1 MAEINYPQRWLK
13 DLKAKTSTLGWFK
26 DLGFEVLKTQKS
38 LEYDPIDVTDCFI
51 VIPENV
57 NCLDV
62 IPIDFKFLPRVATE
76 LNYTINTSDTT
87 ICVFDEENNSLVFL
101 NKPGSV
107 TITVEMAT
115 GSATFEKTINVLKN
129 ADVATIEEGNT
140 FVKDTI
146 SPLTIK
152 LLPNDTTEKVIDVTV
167 WNTNDITITK
177 LVSEIDENNKY
188 EVISSNVG
196 SYDLKIN
203 TNVRSYKVPIYFVE
217 TPGLVVEN
225 ISFQEKDYYQFNET
239 IYILPELLPDTARFK
254 SYNVLV
260 DDQNIAV
267 WNSGKNA
274 IITKNINGVTSATI
288 KMNQGLAEYK
298 FDINVKDDS
307 TIVPIT
313 DINITNLPQSI
324 TKGQKMELE
333 LNITPSNGTIDDL
346 VITSTPEAIIKKENG
361 KWFVTGASIG
371 TATITAESA
380 RSNFSKNF
388 TLEILTNIVL
398 VSEISTTTI
407 SDTLLLGES
416 ETFTV
421 SVLPVNATNKTYTV
435 TTSENISFVDDT
447 NNNYTITST
456 SLGDGWV
463 KIVANDASGIE
474 LTKNITVN
482 PVLVSGFTT
491 TTIPTTTIIGN
502 EIEFDVTPTPANA
515 TNKNYTVTATGFT
528 ITDKGNGKYGA
539 VSNAVGEGNIKITA
553 SDAGGYVLTKNIT
566 VNPVLVSSVTLST
579 IPDTLLTGGNT
590 TFTVSVLP
598 VNATNKT
605 YTVTTS
611 ENISFVDNGSDS
623 FTATANTAGAGWIKA
638 TANDA
643 SAVSTTKNITI
654 NNPVVLVSGLTFDIP
669 ETILQTDTLDTST
682 VVVAPAD
689 ATNKTYT
696 VAVVSGPATI
706 NGNTVS
712 FSDVGE
718 VNISITAND
727 ASGISINK
735 IFEVTTA

>member
-1 MAEINYPQRWLK
+1 
-13 DLKAKTSTLGWFK
+13 
-26 DLGFEVLKTQKS
+26 
-38 LEYDPIDVTDCFI
+38 
-51 VIPENV
+51 
-57 NCLDV
+57 
-62 IPIDFKFLPRVATE
+62 
-76 LNYTINTSDTT
+76 
-87 ICVFDEENNSLVFL
+87 
-101 NKPGSV
+101 
-107 TITVEMAT
+107 MAT

-388 TLEILTNIVL
+388 ILEILTNIVL

-435 TTSENISFVDDT
+435 TTSENISFVD
-447 NNNYTITST
+447 
-456 SLGDGWV
+456 
-463 KIVANDASGIE
+463 
-474 LTKNITVN
+474 
-482 PVLVSGFTT
+482 
-491 TTIPTTTIIGN
+491 
-502 EIEFDVTPTPANA
+502 
-515 TNKNYTVTATGFT
+515 
-528 ITDKGNGKYGA
+528 
-539 VSNAVGEGNIKITA
+539 
-553 SDAGGYVLTKNIT
+553 
-566 VNPVLVSSVTLST
+566 
-579 IPDTLLTGGNT
+579 
-590 TFTVSVLP
+590 
-598 VNATNKT
+598 
-605 YTVTTS
+605 
-611 ENISFVDNGSDS
+611 NGSNS

>member
-1 MAEINYPQRWLK
+1 
-13 DLKAKTSTLGWFK
+13 
-26 DLGFEVLKTQKS
+26 
-38 LEYDPIDVTDCFI
+38 
-51 VIPENV
+51 
-57 NCLDV
+57 
-62 IPIDFKFLPRVATE
+62 
-76 LNYTINTSDTT
+76 
-87 ICVFDEENNSLVFL
+87 
-101 NKPGSV
+101 
-107 TITVEMAT
+107 
-115 GSATFEKTINVLKN
+115 
-129 ADVATIEEGNT
+129 
-140 FVKDTI
+140 
-146 SPLTIK
+146 
-152 LLPNDTTEKVIDVTV
+152 
-167 WNTNDITITK
+167 
-177 LVSEIDENNKY
+177 
-188 EVISSNVG
+188 
-196 SYDLKIN
+196 
-203 TNVRSYKVPIYFVE
+203 
-217 TPGLVVEN
+217 
-225 ISFQEKDYYQFNET
+225 
-239 IYILPELLPDTARFK
+239 
-254 SYNVLV
+254 
-260 DDQNIAV
+260 
-267 WNSGKNA
+267 
-274 IITKNINGVTSATI
+274 
-288 KMNQGLAEYK
+288 
-298 FDINVKDDS
+298 
-307 TIVPIT
+307 
-313 DINITNLPQSI
+313 
-324 TKGQKMELE
+324 MELE

-421 SVLPVNATNKTYTV
+421 SVLPTNATNKTYTV

-463 KIVANDASGIE
+463 KIV
-474 LTKNITVN
+474 
-482 PVLVSGFTT
+482 
-491 TTIPTTTIIGN
+491 
-502 EIEFDVTPTPANA
+502 
-515 TNKNYTVTATGFT
+515 
-528 ITDKGNGKYGA
+528 
-539 VSNAVGEGNIKITA
+539 
-553 SDAGGYVLTKNIT
+553 
-566 VNPVLVSSVTLST
+566 
-579 IPDTLLTGGNT
+579 
-590 TFTVSVLP
+590 
-598 VNATNKT
+598 
-605 YTVTTS
+605 
-611 ENISFVDNGSDS
+611 
-623 FTATANTAGAGWIKA
+623 
-638 TANDA
+638 ANDA